1 MIFGVTASS
10 LTFIAYIICLASY
23 YIYHKNNQEN
33 FLLLSRVAFYFAS
46 LLIFSSAAVLM
57 WGIHTHHFEW
67 QYVFSYSSK
76 DMSTFY
82 LTSSFWGGQEGT
94 FLLWL
99 ALGSLYGAFII
110 SKKLKD
116 EALVMSFLVL
126 VQAFIAVILIKKN
139 PFAYVW
145 DVFPNHLQAGEVP
158 IDGRGLNPLLQNPW
172 MIIHPPI
179 LFVGYSSTS
188 ILFAFAMA
196 ALVKKNYNNWVH
208 SVFPYAV
215 FVALALGTGIILG
228 GYWAYTTLG
237 WGGYWGWDPVEN
249 SSLIPWLISL
259 AVIHT
264 LLIQKK
270 QGGLKKTNIFL
281 ALLAFVMVLYGSFLT
296 RSGVLTDFSVHSFSE
311 SELNSYLIAFVV
323 LFGGLAF
330 LSYLYYTRGVVSDRV
345 SGSLVT
351 RESFML
357 FGILALILSAIFTFF
372 GTSAPLLTGLFSETA
387 SNVTLEYYN
396 LLNAP
401 IAILLGFF
409 IAFSPILSWKRASG
423 SKLKGVLW
431 QIVASIVITVLAF
444 FLGLD
449 DIVPLIIFMFF
460 VLAILVNAEIV
471 VRHLRKN
478 NWTFGGYL
486 AHVGIGFMMIGI
498 ITSSVYEKTD
508 KISLPIGTPQQIM
521 GYDMTYMGFR
531 LSGDGK
537 DEAVISVKKDGKE
550 VCEANTKFYWSE
562 FNQAYMRNPSVHNLW
577 LKDLYISPIQV
588 VPVDDSDQGHLL
600 TLVEDETVYFEDY
613 TMKFSGY
620 EMDPHDTDVDEIH
633 VMVII
638 NVSGPEGSFVLKPTI
653 KVKGEERNI
662 IHATIPESTRRV
674 HLHGVNIEERSV
686 SIMIDKQIDQ
696 EDPSEEKKEMLA
708 IEITEKPLINL
719 LWLGTFIM
727 ITGLVV
733 SLRNRISQN
742 DKS

>member
-1 MIFGVTASS
+1 
-10 LTFIAYIICLASY
+10 
-23 YIYHKNNQEN
+23 
-33 FLLLSRVAFYFAS
+33 
-46 LLIFSSAAVLM
+46 M
-57 WGIHTHHFEW
+57 WGIHNHHFEW

-116 EALVMSFLVL
+116 EALVMSFLLL

-145 DVFPNHLQAGEVP
+145 DVFPNHFQAGEVP
-158 IDGRGLNPLLQNPW
+158 VDGRGLNPLLQNPW

-188 ILFAFAMA
+188 ILFAFAMS
-196 ALVKKNYNNWVH
+196 ALVKKNYNTWIHN
-208 SVFPYAV
+208 VFPYAV

-259 AVIHT
+259 AVIHS
-264 LLIQKK
+264 LLVQKK

-281 ALLAFVMVLYGSFLT
+281 ALLTFIMVLYGSFLT

-311 SELNSYLIAFVV
+311 SELNTYLIAFVV

-330 LSYLYYTRGVVSDRV
+330 LSYLYYTRGVTSDRV
-345 SGSLVT
+345 SGKLVT

-357 FGILALILSAIFTFF
+357 FGILALLLSAIFTFF
-372 GTSAPLLTGLFSETA
+372 GTSAPLITGLFSDTA

-409 IAFSPILSWKRASG
+409 IAFSPILSWKRKGG
-423 SKLKGVLW
+423 SILKGIIW
-431 QIVASIVITVLAF
+431 QIPASLFITVLAY
-444 FLGLD
+444 FLGLYD
-449 DIVPLIIFMFF
+449 PVPLIIFMFF

-471 VRHLRKN
+471 FKHLRKK
-478 NWTFGGYL
+478 NWSFGGYL

-508 KISLPIGTPQQIM
+508 KISLPIGTSLNIM

-537 DEAVISVKKDGKE
+537 DEAVIRILRDGEE
-550 VCEANTKFYWSE
+550 VCEANAKFYWSE

-588 VPVDDSDQGHLL
+588 VPVEDSNLGQLVN
-600 TLVEDETVYFEDY
+600 LVEDETVYFEDY
-613 TMKFSGY
+613 TLKFAGY
-620 EMDPHDTDVDEIH
+620 EMDAHDSEADEIH
-633 VMVII
+633 VMAII
-638 NVSGPEGSFVLKPTI
+638 NVTGPNGKFVLKPAI
-653 KVKGEERNI
+653 RVRGQERNI
-662 IHATIPESTRRV
+662 IHDTIPDSERKV

-686 SIMIDKQIDQ
+686 SIMLENEVGPQDM
-696 EDPSEEKKEMLA
+696 SEAKKEMLA
-708 IEITEKPLINL
+708 IEVTEKPLINL

-727 ITGLVV
+727 IAGLVV
-733 SLRNRISQN
+733 SLRNRALEN
-742 DKS
+742 RNV

>member
-1 MIFGVTASS
+1 MIFGITASS
-10 LTFIAYIICLASY
+10 LTFIAYIICLAGY
-23 YIYHKNNQEN
+23 YIYNKNKQEN
-33 FLLLSRVAFYFAS
+33 FLLLSRVAFYFAT

-57 WGIHTHHFEW
+57 WGIHTHQFQW

-82 LTSSFWGGQEGT
+82 LIASFWGGQEGT

-110 SKKLKD
+110 SKKFKD

-139 PFAYVW
+139 PFTYVW
-145 DVFPNHLQAGEVP
+145 DVFPSHFQTGEIPV
-158 IDGRGLNPLLQNPW
+158 DGRGLNPLLQNPW

-188 ILFAFAMA
+188 ILFAFAMS

-208 SVFPYAV
+208 NVFPYAV

-259 AVIHT
+259 AVIHS
-264 LLIQKK
+264 LLVQKK

-281 ALLAFVMVLYGSFLT
+281 ALLTFIMVLYGSFLT

-311 SELNSYLIAFVV
+311 SELNTYLIAFVI
-323 LFGGLAF
+323 LFGGIAT
-330 LSYLYYTRGVVSDRV
+330 LSYLYFTRGVTSDKV
-345 SGSLVT
+345 SGHLVT

-357 FGILALILSAIFTFF
+357 FGILALLLSAIFTFF
-372 GTSAPLLTGLFSETA
+372 GTSAPLLTGFFSETA

-409 IAFSPILSWKRASG
+409 IAFSPILSWKKKSG
-423 SKLKGVLW
+423 SILKGVSW
-431 QIVASIVITVLAF
+431 QIAASVLITVIAYL
-444 FLGLD
+444 LGLD
-449 DIVPLIIFMFF
+449 DTVPLIIFMFF
-460 VLAILVNAEIV
+460 VLAILVNSEIV
-471 VRHLRKN
+471 YRHLRKN
-478 NWTFGGYL
+478 NWSFGGYL

-508 KISLPIGTPQQIM
+508 KISLPLGTAQSIM

-537 DEAVISVKKDGKE
+537 DEAVIRILKDGSE
-550 VCEANTKFYWSE
+550 VCEANAKFYWSE

-588 VPVDDSDQGHLL
+588 VPVEDSDQGQLVN
-600 TLVEDETVYFEDY
+600 LVEDEVVYFENY
-613 TMKFSGY
+613 TLKFSGY
-620 EMDPHDTDVDEIH
+620 EMDPHDGEADEIH
-633 VMVII
+633 VMAII
-638 NVSGPEGSFVLKPTI
+638 NVNGPEGIFVLKPSI
-653 KVKGEERNI
+653 EVRGKERNI
-662 IHATIPESTRRV
+662 IHDTIPGSGRKV
-674 HLHGVNIEERSV
+674 HLHGVNIKEKSV
-686 SIMIDKQIDQ
+686 AIMIDNLVSQQ
-696 EDPSEEKKEMLA
+696 DPSTEKKEMLA

-727 ITGLVV
+727 IAGLVV
-733 SLRNRISQN
+733 SLRNRALEN
-742 DKS
+742 RNV

>member
-1 MIFGVTASS
+1 
-10 LTFIAYIICLASY
+10 
-23 YIYHKNNQEN
+23 
-33 FLLLSRVAFYFAS
+33 
-46 LLIFSSAAVLM
+46 M
-57 WGIHTHHFEW
+57 WGIHNHQFEW
-67 QYVFSYSSK
+67 QYIFNYSSK
-76 DMSTFY
+76 DMSSFY

-139 PFAYVW
+139 PFTYVW
-145 DVFPNHLQAGEVP
+145 DAFPNHFRVGEVP
-158 IDGRGLNPLLQNPW
+158 LDGRGLNPLLQNPW

-188 ILFAFAMA
+188 ILFAFAMS
-196 ALVKKNYNNWVH
+196 ALVKRKYNNWVDH
-208 SVFPYAV
+208 VFPYAV

-259 AVIHT
+259 ALIHS
-264 LLIQKK
+264 LLVQRK

-281 ALLAFVMVLYGSFLT
+281 ALLTFILVLYGSFLT

-311 SELNSYLIAFVV
+311 SELNTYLITFVI
-323 LFGGLAF
+323 LFSGIAF
-330 LSYLYYTRGVVSDRV
+330 LSFLYYTRRIRSDRI
-345 SGSLVT
+345 SGQLLS

-357 FGILALILSAIFTFF
+357 FGILALLLSAIFTFL
-372 GTSAPLLTGLFSETA
+372 GTSAPLLTGFFSETP

-401 IAILLGFF
+401 VAILLGFF
-409 IAFSPILSWKRASG
+409 IAFSPILSWKRKSG
-423 SKLKGVLW
+423 TNLKGVIW
-431 QIVASIVITVLAF
+431 QIVTSLLITALAY
-444 FLGLD
+444 LAGLVD
-449 DIVPLIIFMFF
+449 VVPLIIFMFF
-460 VLAILVNAEIV
+460 VLAILVNSEIV
-471 VRHLRKN
+471 YNHLRKK
-478 NWTFGGYL
+478 NWKFGGYL

-508 KISLPIGTPQQIM
+508 KISLPIGTSKNIM
-521 GYDMTYMGFR
+521 GYDMTYLGFR

-537 DEAVISVKKDGKE
+537 DEAVINILKNGAE
-550 VCEANTKFYWSE
+550 VCEAKAKFYWSE

-588 VPVDDSDQGHLL
+588 IPAEESDHGHLINL
-600 TLVEDETVYFEDY
+600 IEDENVHFEDY
-613 TMKFSGY
+613 TLKFVGY
-620 EMDPHDTDVDEIH
+620 EMDPHDNNADEIQ
-633 VMVII
+633 VMAII
-638 NVSGPEGSFVLKPTI
+638 NGSGPKGNFVLKPAI
-653 KVKGEERNI
+653 KVQGQERSV
-662 IHATIPESTRRV
+662 IHDTLPNTERDV
-674 HLHGVNIEERSV
+674 HINSVNIEERSLTLMV
-686 SIMIDKQIDQ
+686 KYDSDQ
-696 EDPSEEKKEMLA
+696 ENLSASNKEILA

-727 ITGLVV
+727 IAGLVV
-733 SLRNRISQN
+733 SLKNRASYKITV
-742 DKS
+742 

>member
-1 MIFGVTASS
+1 MIFGITASS
-10 LTFIAYIICLASY
+10 LTFIAYIISLASY

-33 FLLLSRVAFYFAS
+33 FLQLSRVAFHCAS
-46 LLIFSSAAVLM
+46 LLIFSTAAVLM
-57 WGIHTHHFEW
+57 WGIHNHYFEW
-67 QYVFSYSSK
+67 QYVFSYSSQ
-76 DMSTFY
+76 DMSAFY

-99 ALGSLYGAFII
+99 ALGSVYGALII

-116 EALVMSFLVL
+116 EALVMSFLIL

-139 PFAYVW
+139 PFTYVW
-145 DVFPNHLQAGEVP
+145 DVFPNHFQIGEVP
-158 IDGRGLNPLLQNPW
+158 LDGRGLNPLLQDPW

-188 ILFAFAMA
+188 ILFAFAMS
-196 ALVKKNYNNWVH
+196 ALVKRNYNNWIH
-208 SVFPYAV
+208 GVFPYAI

-259 AVIHT
+259 ALLHS

-281 ALLAFVMVLYGSFLT
+281 ALLSFILVLYGSFLT

-311 SELNSYLIAFVV
+311 SELNTYLIAFVI
-323 LFGGLAF
+323 LFSGIAF
-330 LSYLYYTRGVVSDRV
+330 LTYLYYTRGVRSDQV
-345 SGSLVT
+345 SGHFVT

-357 FGILALILSAIFTFF
+357 FGILALLLSAIFTFF
-372 GTSAPLLTGLFSETA
+372 GTSAPLFTGLFSETA

-401 IAILLGFF
+401 IAILIGFF
-409 IAFSPILSWKRASG
+409 IAFSPILSWKRKSG
-423 SKLKGVLW
+423 FKVKGILW
-431 QIVASIVITVLAF
+431 QIISSLIAGAVAYM
-444 FLGLD
+444 LGLVD
-449 DIVPLIIFMFF
+449 VVPLIIFIFF

-471 VRHLRKN
+471 FKHIKKK

-486 AHVGIGFMMIGI
+486 AHVGIGLMMIGI

-508 KISLPIGTPQQIM
+508 KISLPIGTSKSIM

-537 DEAVISVKKDGKE
+537 DEAVINVQKNGSKI
-550 VCEANTKFYWSE
+550 CEANTKFYWSE

-588 VPVDDSDQGHLL
+588 IPVDESEQGDLINL
-600 TLVEDETVYFEDY
+600 TEDKPLYFDDY
-613 TMKFSGY
+613 TLKFAGY
-620 EMDPHDTDVDEIH
+620 EMGPHDNDVDEIH
-633 VMVII
+633 VMALI
-638 NVSGPEGSFVLKPTI
+638 NGSGPDGNFVLKPSI
-653 KVKGEERNI
+653 KVRGQERQI
-662 IHATIPESTRRV
+662 IHDTFPNSKRKV
-674 HLHGVNIEERSV
+674 HLHGVNIEERSI
-686 SIMIDKQIDQ
+686 SLMIEQDIGSKESADTN
-696 EDPSEEKKEMLA
+696 KEMLA

-719 LWLGTFIM
+719 LWLGTFLM
-727 ITGLVV
+727 IAGLVV
-733 SLRNRISQN
+733 SLRNRVAEN
-742 DKS
+742 GKL